1 MFVSECQRRL
11 DDANIKMNRTKTK
24 QYTLCNK
31 TNIENDLGEPSK
43 SVTKLKISY
52 K

>member
-24 QYTLCNK
+24 QFALCNK
-31 TNIENDLGEPSK
+31 TNIENDLKLPKIK
-43 SVTKLKISY
+43 SSFVFQTR
-52 K
+52 

>member
-24 QYTLCNK
+24 QFTLCNK
-31 TNIENDLGEPSK
+31 TNIENDLKLSK
-43 SVTKLKISY
+43 IKSSFVFQTR
-52 K
+52 